1 VSLPTEIIKGK
12 VWKFGDN
19 INTDDIIPGKYRLGT
34 LDMAG
39 LSEHAMEGADASFT
53 KKAKPGD
60 IIVAGRNFGCG
71 SSREQA
77 PHVLKEF
84 GVASVVA
91 KSFARIFYR
100 NSINIAFPI
109 FECGEAHDGTL
120 EGDILVINSS
130 AGTVENE
137 RTSESWS
144 IKPMP
149 PFLKRIFEDG
159 GLVAHFKKHGGFEW
173 QKE

>member
-1 VSLPTEIIKGK
+1 MPFTLIEGR

-19 INTDDIIPGKYRLGT
+19 VNTDEIIPAKYKLGT
-34 LDMAG
+34 LDMAA
-39 LSEHAMEGADASFT
+39 LAKHVMEGSDPDFT

-84 GVASVVA
+84 GVASIVA
-91 KSFARIFYR
+91 GSFARIFYR

-109 FECGEAHDGTL
+109 FECAKAHERTV
-120 EGDILVINSS
+120 EGDIIRIDPS
-130 AGTVENE
+130 AGTIRDM
-137 RTSESWS
+137 RTGESWG
-144 IKPMP
+144 IKPIP
-149 PFLKRIFEDG
+149 PFLRRIFEDG
-159 GLVAHFKKHGGFEW
+159 GLVAHFRKYGDFNWG
-173 QKE
+173 

>member
-1 VSLPTEIIKGK
+1 LPLETIRGK
-12 VWKFGDN
+12 VWRFGDD
-19 INTDDIIPGKYRLGT
+19 INTDDIIPAKYKLGT
-34 LDMAG
+34 LDMTG
-39 LSEHAMEGADASFT
+39 LSEHAMEGADANFT

-84 GVASVVA
+84 GIASVVA
-91 KSFARIFYR
+91 ESFARIFYR

-109 FECGEAHDGTL
+109 FECNEAYEGTL
-120 EGDILVINSS
+120 EGDTLAIVAS
-130 AGTVENE
+130 AGTVRNE
-137 RTSESWS
+137 RTGASWT

-149 PFLKRIFEDG
+149 PFLSRIFEDG
-159 GLVAHFKKHGGFEW
+159 GLVAHFKKHGGFQWKTE
-173 QKE
+173 

>member
-1 VSLPTEIIKGK
+1 MVLTSIEGK

-19 INTDDIIPGKYRLGT
+19 INTDEIIPAKYKLGT
-34 LDMAG
+34 LDMAA
-39 LSEHAMEGADASFT
+39 LAKHAMEGSDPGFT
-53 KKAKPGD
+53 KKAKSGD

-77 PHVLKEF
+77 PHVLKVF

-91 KSFARIFYR
+91 GSFARIFYR

-109 FECGEAHDGTL
+109 FECPQAHEHTV
-120 EGDILVINSS
+120 EGDKLRIDPS
-130 AGTVENE
+130 AGTIRNL

-144 IKPMP
+144 IRPIP
-149 PFLKRIFEDG
+149 PFLRRIFEDG
-159 GLVAHFKKHGGFEW
+159 GLVAHFKKYGDFNWG
-173 QKE
+173 

>member
-1 VSLPTEIIKGK
+1 
-12 VWKFGDN
+12 
-19 INTDDIIPGKYRLGT
+19 
-34 LDMAG
+34 
-39 LSEHAMEGADASFT
+39 MEGADSNFT

-109 FECGEAHDGTL
+109 FECSEAYDGTL
-120 EGDILVINSS
+120 EGDILVIDSS

-149 PFLKRIFEDG
+149 PFLRRIFEDG

>member
-1 VSLPTEIIKGK
+1 

-19 INTDDIIPGKYRLGT
+19 VSTDDIIPGKYRLGT
-34 LDMAG
+34 LDMSG
-39 LSEHAMEGADASFT
+39 LSMHAMEGADANFT
-53 KKAKPGD
+53 KKAKSGD
-60 IIVAGRNFGCG
+60 MIVAGRNFGCG

-77 PHVLKEF
+77 PHVLREF
-84 GVASVVA
+84 GIASVVA

-109 FECGEAHDGTL
+109 FECEKAFDGTL
-120 EGDILVINSS
+120 EGDTLIISASS
-130 AGTVENE
+130 GTIENE
-137 RTSESWS
+137 RTGELWS

-149 PFLKRIFEDG
+149 AFLRRIFEDG

-173 QKE
+173 QTE

>member
-1 VSLPTEIIKGK
+1 MPFKTIRGN
-12 VWKFGDN
+12 VWRFGDD
-19 INTDDIIPGKYRLGT
+19 INTDDIIPAKYKLGT
-34 LDMAG
+34 LDMSG
-39 LSEHAMEGADASFT
+39 LSVHAMEGADANFT

-84 GVASVVA
+84 GIACVVA

-109 FECGEAHDGTL
+109 FECGEAYDGTL
-120 EGDILVINSS
+120 EGDTLIVDAP
-130 AGTVENE
+130 AGTVRNE
-137 RTSESWS
+137 RTGQSWAT
-144 IKPMP
+144 KPMP
-149 PFLKRIFEDG
+149 PFLSKIFEDG
-159 GLVAHFKKHGGFEW
+159 GLVAHFKKHGGFQW
-173 QKE
+173 QTE

>member
-1 VSLPTEIIKGK
+1 LASERIRGRA
-12 VWKFGDN
+12 WKFGDN

-39 LSEHAMEGADASFT
+39 LSEHAMEGADANFT

-84 GVASVVA
+84 GIASVVA

-109 FECGEAHDGTL
+109 FECGEAYDGTL
-120 EGDILVINSS
+120 EGDTLIIDASR
-130 AGTVENE
+130 GTIENE
-137 RTSESWS
+137 RIGESWPT
-144 IKPMP
+144 KPMP
-149 PFLKRIFEDG
+149 TFLKRIFEDG
-159 GLVAHFKKHGGFEW
+159 GLVAHFKRHGGFEW
-173 QKE
+173 QTE